1 MAAKKLSGKPCK
13 CQQASEITSIYRLGM
28 SSYTNVRS
36 AMQHLVKQDKHENG
50 SRTYAN
56 TDKYDDD
63 TNATKEAC
71 FNRKL

>member
-1 MAAKKLSGKPCK
+1 MAEGKLSGRPYRY
-13 CQQASEITSIYRLGM
+13 QQAFETTSISRLGT

-36 AMQHLVKQDKHENG
+36 AMQHLVKQDKHVDG

-71 FNRKL
+71 LRRKL